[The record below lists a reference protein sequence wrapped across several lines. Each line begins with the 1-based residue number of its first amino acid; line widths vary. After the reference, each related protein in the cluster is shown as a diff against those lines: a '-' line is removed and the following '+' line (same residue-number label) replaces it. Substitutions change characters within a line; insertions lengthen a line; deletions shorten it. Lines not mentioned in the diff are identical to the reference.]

1 MKNESN
7 KSGAHQAPVHE
18 QPVHPAQP
26 VQQTTKTN
34 GLAIWGF
41 ILSIFLPLIGLIL
54 SIVAVSQ
61 IKKTNEG
68 GKGLAIAGIVIGS
81 ILLFFQ
87 ILFFIGIVNGAKNIS
102 TSTNTQSNSSQS
114 SNSSSKPAEVAK
126 IGQAVRD
133 GKFEFTVTGFSCG
146 QTSVGT
152 NQYLT
157 KQAQGQFCML
167 NLTIKNIGDQSQS
180 LFSGN
185 QKLLNG
191 STQYSADDTATM
203 YAEPN
208 GSTTTW
214 FNDINPGNSV
224 SGTIVFDVPKG
235 VTPTQAELH
244 DSSFS
249 GGVKVNLQ

>member
-1 MKNESN
+1 MQPKQ
-7 KSGAHQAPVHE
+7 KTPHPQTHE
-18 QPVHPAQP
+18 QNP
-26 VQQTTKTN
+26 VQPPAPTKTSA
-34 GLAIWGF
+34 LAIWGF
-41 ILSIFLPLIGLIL
+41 ILAIFLPLIGLIL
-54 SIVAVSQ
+54 SIVAVTQ
-61 IKKTNEG
+61 IKRTHEG

-81 ILLFFQ
+81 IFFFFQ
-87 ILFFIGIVNGAKNIS
+87 IMFFASLANGVKTA
-102 TSTNTQSNSSQS
+102 TTNSPSSSQS
-114 SNSSSKPAEVAK
+114 SNSSKPAEVAK

-133 GKFEFTVTGFSCG
+133 GKFEFTVTAFSCG

-157 KQAQGQFCML
+157 KQAQGQYCML
-167 NLTIKNIGDQSQS
+167 NLTIKNIGDQAQS

-191 STQYSADDTATM
+191 STQYSADDTATL
-203 YAEPN
+203 YNQPS
-208 GSTTTW
+208 GSSSTW

>member
-1 MKNESN
+1 MKNEEH
-7 KSGAHQAPVHE
+7 KAA
-18 QPVHPAQP
+18 PAQP
-26 VQQTTKTN
+26 EAAHHPVQAPTKTN
-34 GLAIWGF
+34 TLAIWGF
-41 ILSIFLPLIGLIL
+41 ILAILLPLIGLIL
-54 SIVAVSQ
+54 SIIAISQ
-61 IKKTNEG
+61 IKKSNEG
-68 GKGLAIAGIVIGS
+68 GKGLAIAGIVIAS

-87 ILFFIGIVNGAKNIS
+87 LIIFVSLVNGAKNIS
-102 TSTNTQSNSSQS
+102 TTTSSDKSSQS
-114 SNSSSKPAEVAK
+114 SSSNSGSKPAEVAK

-167 NLTIKNIGDQSQS
+167 NLSIKNIGDQAQS

-191 STQYSADDTATM
+191 STQYSADDTATL
-203 YAEPN
+203 YAGPS
-208 GSTTTW
+208 GSTSTW

-244 DSSFS
+244 DSAFS
-249 GGVKVNLQ
+249 GGIKVNLQ

>member
-1 MKNESN
+1 MDEPKSKKQTEHQTNE
-7 KSGAHQAPVHE
+7 APAA
-18 QPVHPAQP
+18 QPVHTP
-26 VQQTTKTN
+26 TKTN
-34 GLAIWGF
+34 TLAIWGF
-41 ILSIFLPLIGLIL
+41 ILAIFLPLIGLIL
-54 SIVAVSQ
+54 SIVAINQV
-61 IKKTNEG
+61 KKSHEG
-68 GKGLAIAGIVIGS
+68 GKGLAIAGIVIGA
-81 ILLFFQ
+81 ILVFFQ
-87 ILFFIGIVNGAKNIS
+87 FLIFVSIINGAKNIS
-102 TSTNTQSNSSQS
+102 TNTTSSSNSSQQS
-114 SNSSSKPAEVAK
+114 SSSSKPAEVAK

-167 NLTIKNIGDQSQS
+167 NLTIKNTGDQAQS

-185 QKLLNG
+185 QKLLNNG
-191 STQYSADDTATM
+191 TQYSADDQATM
-203 YAEPN
+203 YAEPS
-208 GSTTTW
+208 GTSTTW

>member
-1 MKNESN
+1 MDNPKPKHEPS
-7 KSGAHQAPVHE
+7 HQTNQAQASPPVHT
-18 QPVHPAQP
+18 PP
-26 VQQTTKTN
+26 KTN
-34 GLAIWGF
+34 ALAIWGF
-41 ILSIFLPLIGLIL
+41 ILAIFLPLIGLIL

-102 TSTNTQSNSSQS
+102 TNTNTQSSNSQS
-114 SNSSSKPAEVAK
+114 SNNSSKPAEVAK

-157 KQAQGQFCML
+157 KQAQGQYCML

>member
-1 MKNESN
+1 MDQPKVKKQTEHENN
-7 KSGAHQAPVHE
+7 PAPA
-18 QPVHPAQP
+18 PQP
-26 VQQTTKTN
+26 VQPSTKTN

-41 ILSIFLPLIGLIL
+41 ILAIFLPLIGLIL
-54 SIVAVSQ
+54 SIVAMSQ
-61 IKKTNEG
+61 IKKRNEG

-87 ILFFIGIVNGAKNIS
+87 FLIFVSLVNGAKNV
-102 TSTNTQSNSSQS
+102 STNTSSNNGSQQSNSS
-114 SNSSSKPAEVAK
+114 SNSKPAEVAK

-167 NLTIKNIGDQSQS
+167 NLSIKNIGDQAQS

-191 STQYSADDTATM
+191 TTQYSADDQATM
-203 YAEPN
+203 YAEPS
-208 GSTTTW
+208 GTSTTW

-235 VTPTQAELH
+235 VTPNQAELH

>member
-1 MKNESN
+1 MDEPKAKRPVE
-7 KSGAHQAPVHE
+7 HQTSQASAP
-18 QPVHPAQP
+18 QPVPAS
-26 VQQTTKTN
+26 TKTN
-34 GLAIWGF
+34 SLAIWGF
-41 ILSIFLPLIGLIL
+41 ILAIFLPLIGLIL
-54 SIVAVSQ
+54 SIVAISQ
-61 IKKTNEG
+61 IKKKNEG
-68 GKGLAIAGIVIGS
+68 GKGLAIAGIVIGG
-81 ILLFFQ
+81 
-87 ILFFIGIVNGAKNIS
+87 ILFFFQFLIFVALVNGAKNIS
-102 TSTNTQSNSSQS
+102 TSTTSSNSSTQQS
-114 SNSSSKPAEVAK
+114 SSSSSSKPAETAK

-167 NLTIKNIGDQSQS
+167 NVTIKNIGDQAQS

-191 STQYSADDTATM
+191 TTQYSADDQATM
-203 YAEPN
+203 YAEPA
-208 GSTTTW
+208 GTSTTW

-235 VTPTQAELH
+235 VTPTVAELH
-244 DSSFS
+244 DSAFS